1 MYGRGKRE
9 FFKLYFKVA
18 YWVAVCV
25 FILTGFWIESSLM
38 VSPKEQVEVMKRI
51 FGENSDYSE
60 ETQNELKQVMLV
72 PEHDRADISIQIV
85 SDYYGR

>member
-1 MYGRGKRE
+1 ME
-9 FFKLYFKVA
+9 
-18 YWVAVCV
+18 
-25 FILTGFWIESSLM
+25 
-38 VSPKEQVEVMKRI
+38 RI

>member
-1 MYGRGKRE
+1 M
-9 FFKLYFKVA
+9 A

-25 FILTGFWIESSLM
+25 FILTGFWIESPLM
-38 VSPKEQVEVMKRI
+38 VSPKEQVEVMERI